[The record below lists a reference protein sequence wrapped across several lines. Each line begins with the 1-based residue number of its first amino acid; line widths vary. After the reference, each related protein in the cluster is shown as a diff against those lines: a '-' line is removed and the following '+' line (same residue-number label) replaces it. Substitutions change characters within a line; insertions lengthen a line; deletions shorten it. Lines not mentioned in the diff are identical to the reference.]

1 MSAVMIIALKVLV
14 YVIGL
19 ASVVGIWIG
28 LGLNT
33 QRMRERFKLS
43 RQVRL
48 AAYNRKWLEYPLL
61 RKYHFL
67 LTSSVRKYELN
78 YFSRV
83 IVIQLSIFVFLVT
96 VLTFILK
103 DFRVATIISVMLAY
117 ALPIGALY
125 LKHKQTQSAL
135 QSELVEASVVLLQE
149 YQKNHRHMLYTL
161 KSVAGNVSGH
171 SEIAYARLFARM
183 HDDDQMKEIAAEIF
197 AFQLGHFRGKN
208 LASIILRACKEGT
221 PVEKQ
226 LEDLVEDIT
235 ELNKVVRDA
244 ETAARET
251 ALIGYAP
258 IPLLILLYFV
268 NDKWLIPDG
277 ETFYYQFQTSQGLQW
292 FLIAFIFGLIGMG
305 LALMVKPPRKT

>member
-1 MSAVMIIALKVLV
+1 MEAVIMIALKVLV

-19 ASVVGIWIG
+19 ASVIGIWIG

-33 QRMRERFKLS
+33 QRMRERFKLN
-43 RQVRL
+43 QQIKL
-48 AAYNRKWLEYPLL
+48 AAYNRKWLEHPLL

-67 LTSSVRKYELN
+67 LTSSIRKYELN
-78 YFSRV
+78 YFSRIVVIQFSIFLLV
-83 IVIQLSIFVFLVT
+83 IV

-103 DFRVATIISVMLAY
+103 DIKIAAVIAIMLIY
-117 ALPIGALY
+117 ALPIGALF

-149 YQKNHRHMLYTL
+149 YQKNHQHMLYTL
-161 KSVAGNVSGH
+161 KSVASGVSGY
-171 SEIAYARLFARM
+171 SQIAYARLFARM
-183 HDDDQMKEIAAEIF
+183 HDDDHMKELAAESF

-208 LASIILRACKEGT
+208 LASIILRACKDGT

-292 FLIAFIFGLIGMG
+292 FLISFIFGLIGMG
-305 LALMVKPPRKT
+305 LAIMVKPPRKT